1 MILVVLKLYNYIFF
15 CCNFK
20 LTFECAGNHMYVISG
35 CSCYISMEVLCGG
48 VCILK
53 HAIAC
58 QASSGGPGQN
68 NQFFRSRCFLPRER
82 RSERASKR
90 ERERVDEIDTQRHTE
105 YEPTPHTKPKNSL
118 RLLVMTLVGE
128 LGDRWTFSTAM
139 SKTPP

>member
-1 MILVVLKLYNYIFF
+1 MFPAK
-15 CCNFK
+15 
-20 LTFECAGNHMYVISG
+20 
-35 CSCYISMEVLCGG
+35 
-48 VCILK
+48 
-53 HAIAC
+53 
-58 QASSGGPGQN
+58 
-68 NQFFRSRCFLPRER
+68 REE
-82 RSERASKR
+82 ERASKQ